1 MYVFMKKLFALV
13 ALSIMFFNCSDDNM
27 MPKPKAQLRLE
38 YEKPIYKKIDFKYF
52 SFDKSQLA
60 QVEKINDKRIN
71 LHYPKMKAT
80 VYLTYNLVK
89 KNLDTLLRDAE
100 KFTLEHTVKAD
111 EIITRDFINN
121 KNRVFGSMNLVTGNA
136 ASQMQ
141 FHITDSLQHFIDGS
155 LYFYAQ
161 PNYDSIMPAVDY
173 LRADITKL
181 LETLQWKND
190 FISTDK

>member
-1 MYVFMKKLFALV
+1 MKKIFAIII
-13 ALSIMFFNCSDDNM
+13 LSILLFNCSNDDL

-38 YEKPIYKKIDFKYF
+38 YQKPNYKKVNFKYF
-52 SFDKSQLA
+52 NFYKSQLA
-60 QVEKINDKRIN
+60 VVEKISDKRIN
-71 LHYPKMKAT
+71 LLYPKMKAT
-80 VYLTYNLVK
+80 IYLTYNK
-89 KNLDTLLRDAE
+89 INGNLDALLHDAE

-121 KNRVFGSMNLVTGNA
+121 KNHIFGSMNLITGNA

-141 FHITDSLQHFIDGS
+141 FHITDSLHHFIDGS

-173 LRADITKL
+173 LRSDITKL
-181 LETLQWKND
+181 LETIQWNNTD
-190 FISTDK
+190 FITTDK